1 MNIRPRNIPKFQ
13 TGGVPQWY
21 LDRYGNRTSLIGW
34 DMNKRY
40 NYANQN
46 LNTNDHRNAGSLDT
60 VYNKNIAYTG
70 TPGAISSDIQSFYN
84 SDANG
89 MSAEEFVNFYNQN
102 AAKIRG
108 HWAQDQ
114 TYNANTAGEHNRLF
128 KRMFQSRS
136 N

>member
-1 MNIRPRNIPKFQ
+1 MRIEFKNIPKFQ
-13 TGGVPQWY
+13 NGGVPQWY

-46 LNTNDHRNAGSLDT
+46 LNTNDHRNAGSLDK

-70 TPGAISSDIQSFYN
+70 TPDVISSDIQSFYN

-89 MSAEEFVNFYNQN
+89 MSAEEFVNFYNKN
-102 AAKIRG
+102 AEKIRS
-108 HWAQDQ
+108 HWTQDR
-114 TYNANTAGEHNRLF
+114 TYNTNTAGEHNRLF